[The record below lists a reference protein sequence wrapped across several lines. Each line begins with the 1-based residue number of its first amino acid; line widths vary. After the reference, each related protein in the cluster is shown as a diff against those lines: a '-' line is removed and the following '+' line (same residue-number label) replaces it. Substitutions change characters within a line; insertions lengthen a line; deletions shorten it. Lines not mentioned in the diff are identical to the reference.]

1 MSNARKVYIVFS
13 WLFVVAIMLLIF
25 GLSAQNAEES
35 KELSDSLVS
44 KILQWIE
51 VYIDGELIRKFA
63 HMLEFTALS
72 FCLGN
77 AIFATWETKK
87 AFAIAPSVTILCAV
101 ADEIHQIFVPG
112 RAFQLSD
119 ILVDSAGAVIGI
131 MAFII
136 ICKIFMMIKERGN
149 KDGNIKTI

>member
-1 MSNARKVYIVFS
+1 MSNARKIYVVFS
-13 WLFVVAIMLLIF
+13 WLLVVVIMILIF
-25 GLSAQNAEES
+25 SLSAQDAEES

-44 KILQWIE
+44 KILQWLE

-77 AIFATWETKK
+77 AIFTTWETKK
-87 AFAIAPSVTILCAV
+87 ASVISLSATVLCAI

-112 RAFQLSD
+112 RLIVRAQ
-119 ILVDSAGAVIGI
+119 
-131 MAFII
+131 
-136 ICKIFMMIKERGN
+136 
-149 KDGNIKTI
+149 